1 MKLAIQGALAG
12 LGYAFAVTILS
23 IWNMQLTL
31 MFRIG
36 MPPFTKGIL
45 EATVY
50 TLLLGLPLGL
60 LCSPLLRL
68 RFGRFIHLLAM
79 AVIWN
84 VLEYVF
90 ALDSPIV
97 KGFALIGGSLAFLL
111 VLLSRWVARKQRFL
125 PVTVGAILLVAAIVV
140 PVIRYNVRTGLAAP
154 APSGATVAQPAAAGS
169 PDVVLVVLDT
179 VRAQNVSAYGY
190 ARNTTPTFDRLAAE
204 GALFLD
210 ATAPST
216 WSLPSHA
223 SLFTGLFPSVHG
235 CHGEHRYL
243 RADLPALPEIMAQNG
258 YETFCFTANP
268 HISENFGLTRGFQ
281 YSDNAWKNAAGGRS
295 FFFIFRLLDRLGL
308 GLSDKGGGTVAGNFE
323 RFMEHRADDAP
334 PAFVFINFL
343 EAHFPYH
350 QTPDEFLRKFTDLPK
365 RKLQDHSLALLAAQF
380 GGEAT
385 DLSASVEPAVAMYD
399 SGVAYSDHLLS
410 RVVHAISGRGRLDN
424 TLLVVLADHGELLG
438 EHGDFGHGISLYEE
452 VLRVP
457 FMIRYPAK
465 VPAGTRV
472 EAPVSTVGTLSTI
485 LELVNLPAPQRVSVG
500 SLTPAFE
507 GKPAGRPVIA
517 EMFKHP
523 EPNTRQA
530 PLLRTDVRYRAY
542 RVGTEKIISLSSGET
557 FFFDLASDPGEE
569 RNLAGEKAERR
580 RQLQQELED
589 WSAVAGLLPLNAE
602 IEAGELPAV
611 DPEAEERLK
620 ALGYIN

>member
-1 MKLAIQGALAG
+1 MKLVLQGMLAG

-23 IWNMQLTL
+23 IWNMQLTM

-36 MPPFTKGIL
+36 MPPFTRGIL
-45 EATVY
+45 EATLY

-60 LCSPLLRL
+60 VCSPLLKL

-84 VLEYVF
+84 GLEYVF

-97 KGFALIGGSLAFLL
+97 KGFAMIGASLAFLL
-111 VLLSRWVARKQRFL
+111 VLLSRWIARRQRFL
-125 PVTVGAILLVAAIVV
+125 PVTLGTILLIAAIIV
-140 PVIRYNVRTGLAAP
+140 PVIRYTIRFDLAKP
-154 APSGATVAQPAAAGS
+154 APSGATIPAPPAAGS

-190 ARNTTPTFDRLAAE
+190 VRNTTPTFDRLAGE

-210 ATAPST
+210 ATAPAT

-235 CHGEHRYL
+235 CHAEHRFL
-243 RADLPALPEIMAQNG
+243 KADIPALPEIMAQGG

-308 GLSDKGGGTVAGNFE
+308 GLNDKGGGAVAGNFE
-323 RFMEHRADDAP
+323 RFMEHRPDDAP
-334 PAFVFINFL
+334 PSFVFINFL

-365 RKLQDHSLALLAAQF
+365 RELQDHSLALLAAQF
-380 GGEAT
+380 GGEAK
-385 DLSASVEPAVAMYD
+385 DHSASIAPAIDMYD

-410 RVVHAISGRGRLDN
+410 RVVNAIAGRGRLDN

-438 EHGDFGHGISLYEE
+438 EHGDFGHGISLFEE
-452 VLRVP
+452 ATRVP

-472 EAPVSTVGTLSTI
+472 QAPVSTVGAMSTI
-485 LELVNLPAPQRVSVG
+485 LELAGLPAPARVSVG

-507 GKPAGRPVIA
+507 GKPAGLPVISEA
-517 EMFKHP
+517 FARP
-523 EPNTRQA
+523 EPNTRTDA
-530 PLLRTDVRYRAY
+530 LLRTDIRYRSY
-542 RVGTEKIISLSSGET
+542 RVGMEKLISLSTGET
-557 FFFDLASDPGEE
+557 HFFDLAADPKETT
-569 RNLAGEKAERR
+569 NLASAKPDRR
-580 RQLQQELED
+580 RELQQELED
-589 WSAVAGLLPLNAE
+589 WSAVLGLHGLDAE
-602 IEAGELPAV
+602 VGAGEVPEL
-611 DPEAEERLK
+611 DPEAQKRLE
-620 ALGYIN
+620 ALGYLN